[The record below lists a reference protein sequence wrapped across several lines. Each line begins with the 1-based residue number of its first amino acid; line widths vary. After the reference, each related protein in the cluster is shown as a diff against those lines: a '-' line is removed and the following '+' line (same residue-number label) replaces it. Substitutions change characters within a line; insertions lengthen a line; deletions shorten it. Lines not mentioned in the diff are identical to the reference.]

1 VTPKGLVKVMNRY
14 LSTMSEPI
22 RVHRGIIDI
31 SSSFFALASAA
42 FESLNVFVA
51 VVFIMQVP

>member
-31 SSSFFALASAA
+31 SSSFALASAA

-51 VVFIMQVP
+51 VVFIMQLP